1 MTDERIASH
10 LDAIYDAAVGAAE
23 IVAGQ
28 SRSEFLADRKSKL
41 AGVMTLI
48 IIGEAA
54 VRISKRSQDYID
66 AHAEIPWEKIRAF
79 RNRGAHGYDD
89 LDFEI
94 VWDALTTDVPVLLQQ
109 VTALLGEFGG
119 PLPPDYSGS

>member
-1 MTDERIASH
+1 M
-10 LDAIYDAAVGAAE
+10 
-23 IVAGQ
+23 VAGQ
-28 SRSEFLADRKSKL
+28 SKSEFLADRKSKL

-66 AHAEIPWEKIRAF
+66 AHTEIPWEKIRGF

-94 VWDALTTDVPVLLQQ
+94 VWDALTADVPVLLQQ
-109 VTALLGEFGG
+109 VTVLLGEFGG